1 MRLGIQRKLAYSN
14 VSSHQIEVT
23 MNRNSSNQIRLSA
36 IERKKMKR
44 KKNQTYEFFI
54 SKCCIS
60 YYPSYIRVEL
70 EYQPKVT
77 Q

>member
-44 KKNQTYEFFI
+44 KKKSN
-54 SKCCIS
+54 
-60 YYPSYIRVEL
+60 L
-70 EYQPKVT
+70 
-77 Q
+77 